1 MPCGTAAGDDGLVHP
16 TFSLGRV
23 AGVEIGINWSWAFV
37 FALIVWSLAS
47 AVFPDQNP
55 GLSKGTY
62 VAMAFVAAILF
73 FVSLLLH
80 ELGHAVQARRDG
92 VEIDG
97 ITLWLFGG
105 VARFKGELPSA
116 GAEFRMAIAGPLV
129 TLVLGSAFV
138 ALAVLAPLSETVDGV
153 AAWLGYIN
161 LFLLAFNLLPAL
173 PLDGGR
179 VLRAALWAGKRD
191 FAWAT
196 VVAADVGR
204 GFGYL
209 MIAGGLL
216 LFIVQGAFSGAW
228 LAFLGWFLLGAA
240 GAEARHLAVREALAG
255 LKVGH
260 VMIPNPVTADPDE
273 TLGEFMDGVAGVARY
288 TAYPVVRNGE
298 VLGVLPLRCVLETPR
313 SEWDARRVRECML
326 RRDQVPLL
334 RQDEDALQGLEELA
348 AGDLHRGLV
357 LEDGRLAGFVSISD
371 IARLLGKARPRGPG
385 AGARKGGRAS
395 R

>member
-1 MPCGTAAGDDGLVHP
+1 MGVGPDACEVAGADDCVVHP

-23 AGVEIGINWSWAFV
+23 AGVEIGVNWSWAIIFT
-37 FALIVWSLAS
+37 LIVWSLA
-47 AVFPDQNP
+47 ATVFPDQNP
-55 GLSKGTY
+55 DLANGTY
-62 VAMAFVAAILF
+62 IAMAFAAAVLF
-73 FVSLLLH
+73 FASLLLH

-92 VEIDG
+92 MEIEG

-105 VARFKGELPSA
+105 VARFRGELPSA
-116 GAEFRMAIAGPLV
+116 GAELRMALAGPLV

-138 ALAVLAPLSETVDGV
+138 VLALLAQLPEAVDGV

-179 VLRAALWAGKRD
+179 VLRATLWGAKGD

-196 VVAADVGR
+196 VVAVDVGR

-209 MIAGGLL
+209 MIGGGLL
-216 LFIVQGAFSGAW
+216 LFVVQGALGGAW

-240 GAEARHLAVREALAG
+240 GMEARHLAVRVALAG

-260 VMIPNPVTADPDE
+260 VMIPDPVTADPDQ

-288 TAYPVVRNGE
+288 TAYPVVRNGA
-298 VLGVLPLRCVLETPR
+298 VLGVLPLRCVLEAPR
-313 SEWDARRVRECML
+313 REWEELRVRECML
-326 RRDQVPLL
+326 ARDEVPLL
-334 RQDEDALQGLEELA
+334 RRDEDALQALEKLS

-357 LEDGRLAGFVSISD
+357 LDDGHLAGFVSISD
-371 IARLLGKARPRGPG
+371 IAKLLAEARPRKPSVS
-385 AGARKGGRAS
+385 AR
-395 R
+395 